1 MAGRITRLRQFGSPA
16 GALRPIQRELDNDD
30 IRARTL
36 LGAASRWRRRV
47 APSAPEPARV
57 NVPQL
62 SGTKAKGGL
71 GGGTAAP
78 GLSDAKKR

>member
-16 GALRPIQRELDNDD
+16 GALRPIQRELDQDD
-30 IRARTL
+30 IKARSL
-36 LGAASRWRRRV
+36 LASASRWRRRV
-47 APSAPEPARV
+47 APSALEPARV

-71 GGGTAAP
+71 GGGTSTT